1 MDRLH
6 DEPLKLNGN
15 GSVLCYE
22 DSKYKS
28 ESKKVHLKEVDIIG
42 LGYGAEV
49 DQKQVC

>member
-6 DEPLKLNGN
+6 DGLLKLNDN

-22 DSKYKS
+22 DSKYKF
-28 ESKKVHLKEVDIIG
+28 ESKKMNLKQVDIIG